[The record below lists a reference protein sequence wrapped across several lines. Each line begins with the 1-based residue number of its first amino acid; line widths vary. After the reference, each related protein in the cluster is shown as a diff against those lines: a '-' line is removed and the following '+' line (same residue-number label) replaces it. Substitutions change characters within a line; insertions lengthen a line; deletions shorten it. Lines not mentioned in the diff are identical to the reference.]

1 MPFVSVAQLQKI
13 DMDNPNSPTPVLS
26 KQSDSV
32 MVSSYSKSK
41 KEKKPSIKLYKIY
54 NLQKDTT
61 FVDTSLSIK
70 NEYRYNF
77 LRKDIFGLLPFANEG
92 HTYTTLDYGLTKA
105 SKTPAIGFMAKHF
118 NYYEIDAINYYHVP
132 TPLTEL
138 YYKTVMEQGQSLDAF
153 LTVNTKKNLN
163 FSIAYKGLRS
173 NGKYINNIS
182 SSGNFR
188 FTTSYF
194 TPNKRYFLNAHFT
207 GQDIS
212 NKENGGIKNLSDF
225 ESGDDRFQDRNR
237 LDVFYNNAVS
247 FLKGNR
253 FFVDHQ
259 FKLNPKNPNGLVF
272 SHQFIQEFKFFEF
285 TQDKAT
291 DLYGSVYATRISD
304 KTRFNQLYN
313 KFAVAYTTKN
323 YGDLSFFT
331 DHSKS
336 NYYYNSGVF
345 DDSGLLAIP
354 NAMSYSIQNLGANYQ
369 YFGRNFIASL
379 NASQS
384 FTTPSVSD
392 FLATLKYKL
401 NSETLFQLAYHKTTS
416 LPNFN
421 YSLMQSDYVS
431 YNWKND
437 FKTLKNNQFNLIAQT
452 KWVHLEAQYR
462 IISDYLYF
470 KDTSTD
476 EKYVLVAPFQ
486 HDKNISYFS
495 IKANKEIKFWKF
507 ALDNTILYQSVN
519 QSDDVLNVPEF
530 TTRNT
535 LYFSEHVFKR
545 AMFLQTG
552 FSFQYFT
559 GYLANRYQ
567 PLIGEF
573 YVQNQTKIGNF
584 PLLDFFI
591 NARIRQT
598 RIFLKAEH
606 FNSSFTG
613 NKFYSS
619 PNYPYRDFMIR
630 FGLEWNFFK

>member
-1 MPFVSVAQLQKI
+1 MAQLQKI

-77 LRKDIFGLLPFANEG
+77 LRRDIFGLLPFANEG

-105 SKTPAIGFMAKHF
+105 SKMPAIGFMAKHF

-173 NGKYINNIS
+173 NGKYINNIA

-212 NKENGGIKNLSDF
+212 NKENGGIKNPIDF

-253 FFVDHQ
+253 FFVDHH

-272 SHQFIQEFKFFEF
+272 SHQFFQEYKFFEF

-291 DLYGSVYATRISD
+291 DLYGSVYAASIRD

-313 KFAVAYTTKN
+313 KFAVAYTTKK

-345 DDSGLLAIP
+345 NGSGLLIIP

-384 FTTPSVSD
+384 FTTPSISD

-401 NSETLFQLAYHKTTS
+401 NSETLFQFSYHKTTS

-437 FKTLKNNQFNLIAQT
+437 FKTLKNNQFNVIAQT
-452 KWVHLEAQYR
+452 KWFHLEAQYR
-462 IISDYLYF
+462 VISDYLYF
-470 KDTSTD
+470 SDTSSD
-476 EKYVLVAPFQ
+476 AKNVLVAPFQ
-486 HDKNISYFS
+486 YDKTINYFS
-495 IKANKEIKFWKF
+495 VKANKEIKFWKF

-519 QSDDVLNVPEF
+519 QLDNVLNVPEL

-559 GYLANRYQ
+559 GYYANRYQ